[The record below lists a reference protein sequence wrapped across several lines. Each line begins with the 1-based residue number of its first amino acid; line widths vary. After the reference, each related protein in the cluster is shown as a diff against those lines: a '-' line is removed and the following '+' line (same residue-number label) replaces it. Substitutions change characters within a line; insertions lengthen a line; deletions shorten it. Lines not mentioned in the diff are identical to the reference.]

1 MALTETASSS
11 NIHGDDTMKRRA
23 RHLLAQ
29 VFLWTLILSP
39 SFALAQNTPEAV
51 LRSGLE
57 EPENHT
63 IVVDRLMRYHD
74 SGEYE
79 REMREVANVARDYLE
94 THFKNVRKEEKLAAV
109 FDIDET
115 SLSNWDAMKD
125 CGFCAYSIQSKYY
138 SIEHD
143 TAIVP
148 VLELYNFAKEH
159 GIAVFFVTGRP
170 EKQRQ
175 LTVTNLKE
183 VGYSGWT
190 DLYMQPDPPA
200 GATKPPAREFK
211 PKNRQAIVDKGYRI
225 VLSIGDQ
232 ASDLAGC
239 CAERV
244 FKLPNPF
251 YLIP

>member
-1 MALTETASSS
+1 
-11 NIHGDDTMKRRA
+11 MKRFRYSVVSA
-23 RHLLAQ
+23 LAISASLA
-29 VFLWTLILSP
+29 F
-39 SFALAQNTPEAV
+39 AQNTPA
-51 LRSGLE
+51 

-63 IVVDRLMRYHD
+63 LTVARLMTYHD

-79 REMREVANVARDYLE
+79 REIRDVANAARDYLE
-94 THFKNVRKEEKLAAV
+94 TRFKTIRKEEKLAAV

-115 SLSNWDAMKD
+115 SLSNWDAMQD
-125 CGFCAYSIQSKYY
+125 CGFCAYKIQVKY

-143 TAIVP
+143 AAITP
-148 VLELYNFAKEH
+148 VLELFNYAKER

-170 EKQRQ
+170 EAQRQ
-175 LTVTNLKE
+175 LTVDNLRE

-190 DLYMQPDPPA
+190 DLYMQAEPPPGTPRPPA
-200 GATKPPAREFK
+200 HEFK
-211 PKNRQAIVDKGYRI
+211 PKNRQSITDKGYRI
-225 VLSIGDQ
+225 VLNIGDQ

-251 YLIP
+251 YLLD